1 MLSVSTNRTK
11 PVSPKPRVKHL
22 TSKEMSA
29 AMRALTNKN
38 KKVRLLFN
46 VVEFCFLNFLM
57 LDIVIE
63 ASN

>member
-1 MLSVSTNRTK
+1 
-11 PVSPKPRVKHL
+11 
-22 TSKEMSA
+22 MSA